1 MPFLRML
8 WCLSLGLTNALQFT
22 GPKQIN
28 ADDDKALVVLFKHIK
43 ALIECHVL
51 MGHVLIKNE
60 CISTLLMNCLSKSKE
75 TSLEEDHF
83 FIS

>member
-28 ADDDKALVVLFKHIK
+28 ADDDDDVVANLGGFNGDSYKRGWR
-43 ALIECHVL
+43 
-51 MGHVLIKNE
+51 GHVCFDCDVCNVV
-60 CISTLLMNCLSKSKE
+60 
-75 TSLEEDHF
+75 TSW
-83 FIS
+83 